1 MEATAGVAEP
11 LGEQPLDETV
21 DVFVRTIHKRGI
33 FLPAI
38 EDVGERRF
46 EFARLIACKD
56 AMPDLW
62 DLADG
67 LHDALGE
74 LRKAVARETATA

>member
-38 EDVGERRF
+38 EDVGERRLD
-46 EFARLIACKD
+46 FARLLACKD
-56 AMPDLW
+56 AGMRQRTRPR
-62 DLADG
+62 
-67 LHDALGE
+67 DA
-74 LRKAVARETATA
+74 ARHIVFE